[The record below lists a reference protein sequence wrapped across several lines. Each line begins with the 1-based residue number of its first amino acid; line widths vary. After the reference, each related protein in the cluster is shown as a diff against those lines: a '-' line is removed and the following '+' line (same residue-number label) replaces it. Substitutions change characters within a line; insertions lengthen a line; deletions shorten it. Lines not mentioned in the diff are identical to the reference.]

1 MAFVSTLNLFLRREG
16 AISVCDFGR
25 RSLPNKR
32 TQVRAEQLVSK
43 PMRPNSPA
51 PDSSSSELIEDYAG
65 LTDIRPEPV
74 LENPAEEVDVPD
86 GDPDVVYYSQCS
98 KCKAVYELRPKV
110 LGLDGSKVQC
120 SVCKNQW
127 YQRRDK
133 LMELDPA
140 VDELEDFP
148 ESERERFKRSSPS
161 RGGYNGGGRPSGQ
174 FYTAFVGNLS
184 FNTTREEL
192 YDLVKDRD
200 VVRCHVVEKDGRSKG
215 FAFIDFRTKEQLN
228 KAMDE
233 LDGYELGGRQII
245 FKEGRNSS

>member
-1 MAFVSTLNLFLRREG
+1 M
-16 AISVCDFGR
+16 
-25 RSLPNKR
+25 
-32 TQVRAEQLVSK
+32 
-43 PMRPNSPA
+43 
-51 PDSSSSELIEDYAG
+51 
-65 LTDIRPEPV
+65 
-74 LENPAEEVDVPD
+74 
-86 GDPDVVYYSQCS
+86 
-98 KCKAVYELRPKV
+98 KV

>member
-1 MAFVSTLNLFLRREG
+1 M
-16 AISVCDFGR
+16 
-25 RSLPNKR
+25 
-32 TQVRAEQLVSK
+32 
-43 PMRPNSPA
+43 
-51 PDSSSSELIEDYAG
+51 
-65 LTDIRPEPV
+65 
-74 LENPAEEVDVPD
+74 
-86 GDPDVVYYSQCS
+86 
-98 KCKAVYELRPKV
+98 KV

-184 FNTTREEL
+184 FNTTREEVRIKPTQTCNSQCKISIAFSEL
-192 YDLVKDRD
+192 YVARCGYVPIQHLPQTFLSSRIALPR
-200 VVRCHVVEKDGRSKG
+200 VRESPGHYSLRS
-215 FAFIDFRTKEQLN
+215 LC
-228 KAMDE
+228 
-233 LDGYELGGRQII
+233 L
-245 FKEGRNSS
+245 